1 MWPRN
6 QDWWDM
12 ASTARWRQEHV
23 PSPFKHN
30 RVPYFIL
37 PRGKEPQSY
46 LPDTCHTFH
55 IGFGV
60 DMAASMVVCLCRL
73 ALFEGVNHTQ
83 KLDTQQALAFRR
95 YVEWCNRSH
104 RYTSCRE
111 WSEKVL
117 GVRLGSESI
126 CMESERQH
134 AHVYDSI
141 CIPVCIYVD
150 IRNDRIWLNIIKT
163 AYNNII

>member
-83 KLDTQQALAFRR
+83 KLDTQLALAFRR

-163 AYNNII
+163 A

>member
-1 MWPRN
+1 MPTC
-6 QDWWDM
+6 M
-12 ASTARWRQEHV
+12 VS
-23 PSPFKHN
+23 
-30 RVPYFIL
+30 
-37 PRGKEPQSY
+37 RGEPHPEAGY
-46 LPDTCHTFH
+46 PAGPG
-55 IGFGV
+55 I
-60 DMAASMVVCLCRL
+60 
-73 ALFEGVNHTQ
+73 
-83 KLDTQQALAFRR
+83 RR

-150 IRNDRIWLNIIKT
+150 IRNDRI
-163 AYNNII
+163 

>member
-1 MWPRN
+1 M
-6 QDWWDM
+6 
-12 ASTARWRQEHV
+12 

-83 KLDTQQALAFRR
+83 KLDTQLALAFRR

-150 IRNDRIWLNIIKT
+150 IRNDRI
-163 AYNNII
+163 